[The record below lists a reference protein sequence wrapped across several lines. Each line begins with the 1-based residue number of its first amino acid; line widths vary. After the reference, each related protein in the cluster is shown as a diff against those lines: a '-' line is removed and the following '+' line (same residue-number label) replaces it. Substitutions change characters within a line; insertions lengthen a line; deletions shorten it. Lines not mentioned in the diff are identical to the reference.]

1 MTQFTVDVTQLRQHA
16 ADVRAIAQ
24 SVDQAG
30 DAANEVGIGGL
41 DIYGLLCSA
50 LIVPALHGFFGDAV
64 DLVKKAGELTDAYA
78 DGLEANSDVYDEV
91 DKDAK
96 TNLSTLHSD
105 LL

>member
-16 ADVRAIAQ
+16 ADVRQIAG
-24 SVDQAG
+24 SVDQAA

-64 DLVKKAGELTDAYA
+64 DLVEKAGELTDAYA
-78 DGLEANSDVYDEV
+78 DGLEANSDVYEEV